1 MNNQSFVRNIKN
13 EEIQIFE
20 DMLQKLGRKTR
31 TKSIQKL
38 RCAIYARKSSKDETA
53 TSLDAQISYCR
64 ELIDKCSLLEEKYVF
79 QEDNV
84 SGMWVDKRD
93 EFLKMFELVK
103 KREIDVIVCM
113 AWDRFARKSADLEVY
128 REIACQNQVYVLA
141 GDDAIFVNDS
151 SSKFA
156 QSIMLASNEYF
167 ARKYA
172 EKTFNCL
179 SNLAKKGEYVCG
191 KAPFGYQ
198 RNSINSLDIN
208 TDEAIIVNQI
218 FALIKSRKDIYI
230 SSK

>member
-1 MNNQSFVRNIKN
+1 
-13 EEIQIFE
+13 
-20 DMLQKLGRKTR
+20 
-31 TKSIQKL
+31 
-38 RCAIYARKSSKDETA
+38 
-53 TSLDAQISYCR
+53 
-64 ELIDKCSLLEEKYVF
+64 
-79 QEDNV
+79 
-84 SGMWVDKRD
+84 
-93 EFLKMFELVK
+93 
-103 KREIDVIVCM
+103 M